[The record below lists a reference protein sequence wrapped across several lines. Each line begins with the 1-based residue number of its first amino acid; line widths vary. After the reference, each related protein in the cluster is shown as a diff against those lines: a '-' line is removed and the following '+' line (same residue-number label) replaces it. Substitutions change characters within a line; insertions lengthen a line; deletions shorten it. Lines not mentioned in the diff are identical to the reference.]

1 MLRLGVLS
9 AGLAGAL
16 CVGRVAAEPPVPGID
31 EALAQ
36 LDGGDWEQRETATI
50 SMSMG
55 EDLPLKA
62 IEAVLKRDDLS
73 PEQRARVLLVARERF
88 IIGPRA
94 AMGVQFANNGFM
106 MDPDGRVMIE
116 KVFPEFPAFGV
127 VLKGDQIVDVNGQPV
142 QATGDPARTT
152 LRPHIIASDPGDSLK
167 LTVIRE
173 GKRLV
178 LDVPL
183 GRYRD
188 LPQSNPLSQLDLA
201 TGWAVRSA
209 GYRVNVPSATIEM
222 PTMQKT
228 MASGGV
234 GLGGGGGGQLLA
246 GGRSR
251 GYFGELDGMYTEA
264 RNGQIWMTPMRT
276 GQEKPAIRPGLPYA
290 QAAGR
295 AEQLSSALTQ
305 SMQMLRDVRSR
316 INELQQVRVG
326 VPIDPAALQAA
337 LQQLPMLMQRQA
349 QLNQEIAVLRQQ
361 ISNPQIVP
369 LR

>member
-1 MLRLGVLS
+1 MGLLS
-9 AGLAGAL
+9 AGLAAAL
-16 CVGRVAAEPPVPGID
+16 CVGRAAAEPAVPGID

-36 LDGGDWEQRETATI
+36 LDEGDWEHRETTTI

-55 EDLPLKA
+55 EEVPLKA

-73 PEQRARVLLVARERF
+73 PEQRARVLLIARERF
-88 IIGPRA
+88 VIGPRA

-106 MDPDGRVMIE
+106 MEPDGRVMIE

-127 VLKGDQIVDVNGQPV
+127 VIKGDQIVEVNGQPV
-142 QATGDPARTT
+142 QSTGDPGRTM
-152 LRPHIIASDPGDSLK
+152 LRPHIIAADPGDSLK
-167 LTVIRE
+167 LTVVRE

-188 LPQSNPLSQLDLA
+188 LPQSIPLSQFDLA
-201 TGWAVRSA
+201 SGWAVRSA

-228 MASGGV
+228 VAPAGLGLG
-234 GLGGGGGGQLLA
+234 GLGGGRLLA

-251 GYFGELDGMYTEA
+251 GLFGELDGVYTEQ
-264 RNGQIWMTPMRT
+264 RNGQLWTTPTRS
-276 GQEKPAIRPGLPYA
+276 GPEKPAIRPGLPHA

-295 AEQLSSALTQ
+295 VEQLTSALSQ
-305 SMQMLRDVRSR
+305 STQMLREVQLRL
-316 INELQQVRVG
+316 NELRQVG
-326 VPIDPAALQAA
+326 AGGPIDQAALQAA
-337 LQQLPMLMQRQA
+337 AQQLPALMQRQS
-349 QLNQEIAVLRQQ
+349 QLLQEIAMLRQQ
-361 ISNPQIVP
+361 LSIPQIVP